1 MSAGKFFV
9 GVLSGL
15 AAGAMLGVLFAPE
28 KGKVTRKKIY
38 RKGEDV
44 KDKFDEFIDEISERF
59 DDVKDNV
66 SDIAEKGKA
75 KFNQTAKNFKTVK

>member
-1 MSAGKFFV
+1 MSTGKVFL
-9 GVLSGL
+9 GVLTGM
-15 AAGAMLGVLFAPE
+15 AAGAVLGVLFAPE

-44 KDKFDEFIDEISERF
+44 KDKFDDFIDEISDRF

-66 SDIAEKGKA
+66 SELAEKGK
-75 KFNQTAKNFKTVK
+75 TVK